1 MDPTKGTG
9 VLYITGATILTP
21 DTLMSDGAVLVEGGR
36 IVAVGPADR
45 LPCPAG
51 ATVYA
56 AGGGWLV
63 PGLIDLQFNGGFGHD
78 FTADPSSIWA
88 VAAHLPR
95 YGVTAFLPT
104 IITSPAATVAQAQAA
119 LAAGPP
125 AGFAGAWPLGL
136 HLEGPFLNPAKRGA
150 HNPAHLRLPNR
161 AAAAGW
167 SPATGVRLV
176 TLAPELPGATV
187 VIRALCAAG
196 VVVSAGHSMADLKQ
210 AQAGIAAGI
219 RYGTHLFNAMPPL
232 DHRAPG
238 LVGALLTTPQ
248 VTVGLI
254 ADGIHLDPTV
264 VALAWQAKGPHGITL
279 VTDAMAALG
288 MPPGRYPLGNE
299 TVIVDGSSARLAD
312 GRLAGSLLP
321 LDQALR
327 NLMAFTACAPAAA
340 LATVTRIPAGLLG
353 LAHERGQIAPG
364 AVADFALFNA
374 DWQVQATII
383 AGRWVYER
391 AHAWA

>member
-1 MDPTKGTG
+1 MKGTG
-9 VLYITGATILTP
+9 VLYISGATILTP
-21 DTLMSDGAVLVEGGR
+21 DTQISDGALLVDSGR
-36 IVAVGPADR
+36 IVAVGPADH
-45 LPCPAG
+45 LPRPPEAE
-51 ATVYA
+51 VYA
-56 AGGGWLV
+56 ADGGWLV

-78 FTADPSSIWA
+78 FTADPRSIWA
-88 VAAHLPR
+88 VAAELPR

-104 IITSPAATVAQAQAA
+104 IITSPAATVAQAQAV

-150 HNPAHLRLPNR
+150 HNPAHLRLPNL
-161 AAAAGW
+161 AVAAGW

-196 VVVSAGHSMADLKQ
+196 VVVSAGHSMADLNQ

-219 RYGTHLFNAMPPL
+219 RYGTHLFNAMPLL

-238 LVGALLTTPQ
+238 LVGALLTDPQ
-248 VTVGLI
+248 AIVGLI
-254 ADGIHLDPTV
+254 ADGIHLDPAV
-264 VALAWQAKGPHGITL
+264 VELAWQAKGPHGITL
-279 VTDAMAALG
+279 VSDAMAALG
-288 MPPGRYPLGNE
+288 MPPGCYALGDGE
-299 TVIVDGSSARLAD
+299 VIVDGTSARLAD
-312 GRLAGSLLP
+312 GRLAGSLLA

-327 NLMAFTACAPAAA
+327 NLLAFTACAPAAA
-340 LATVTRIPAGLLG
+340 LATVTRLPAAVLG
-353 LAHERGQIAPG
+353 LAHERGQITPG
-364 AVADFALFNA
+364 AVADLALFSA

-383 AGRWVYER
+383 GGRRVYER
-391 AHAWA
+391 AYAWA